1 MILRLALLLGVVAIV
16 ALVALAVVLGGE
28 DALLL
33 VIRAGAL
40 LTILS
45 VVVLS
50 LTWLER
56 KALARIQQRI
66 GPMRVGP
73 FGLLQPI
80 ADALK
85 LVVKE
90 DIMPA
95 WVDKP
100 IYWLAPLAVF
110 VPSFLVWV
118 AVPFSSDLVL
128 RNMDL
133 GLLYILAMSVIS
145 IIGLIM
151 AGWASANKYGVMG
164 GLRSAAQLISYEI
177 PLIVIAMTIAMLAGT
192 LNLTEIA
199 VGQGY
204 QWYIL
209 LQPMGA
215 AIFLLAGLAEV
226 GRSPFDIFQAESEL
240 VGGPFI
246 EYSGGAL
253 VHLLPRR
260 VHEHLPGGGAGDHL
274 LPGGLVRALPAGGAL
289 VPHQV
294 LRRHP
299 GDLLASRDT
308 AAAAHRPAHGLRLAG
323 AGAAV
328 LPQLRAGGVLCCST
342 AGRSWVHTIL
352 GVVMLVAAGIFI
364 HTRSASKKAR
374 PQVKLVSAREV
385 RRA

>member
-1 MILRLALLLGVVAIV
+1 MLRLALLFGVVAIV
-16 ALVALAVVLGGE
+16 ATVALAVVLGGQ
-28 DALLL
+28 DVLLL

-110 VPSFLVWV
+110 IPSFLVWV

-133 GLLYILAMSVIS
+133 GVLYILAMSVLS

-151 AGWASANKYGVMG
+151 AGWASANKYGIMG

-177 PLIVIAMTIAMLAGT
+177 PLVVIALTIAMLAGT

-246 EYSGGAL
+246 EYSGAHWSIFFLAEYMNTFLVAAL
-253 VHLLPRR
+253 VTIFFLGGWSGPFLPEVLWFLIKCYAVILVIFWLRGTLPRLR
-260 VHEHLPGGGAGDHL
+260 IDQLMAFGWQ
-274 LPGGLVRALPAGGAL
+274 AL
-289 VPHQV
+289 VPLSFLNFV
-294 LRRHP
+294 LVAFVLFY
-299 GDLLASRDT
+299 GW
-308 AAAAHRPAHGLRLAG
+308 PA
-323 AGAAV
+323 
-328 LPQLRAGGVLCCST
+328 
-342 AGRSWVHTIL
+342 WVHTAL
-352 GVVMLVAAGIFI
+352 GLVMLAAAGIFI
-364 HTRSASKKAR
+364 YTRSASERAR
-374 PQVKLVSAREV
+374 PRVRLVSAREV
-385 RRA
+385 RRV

>member
-1 MILRLALLLGVVAIV
+1 MILRLALLLGVVSIV
-16 ALVALAVVLGGE
+16 ALVALAVVLGGQ
-28 DALLL
+28 DVLLL

-56 KALARIQQRI
+56 KALARIQQRL

-73 FGLLQPI
+73 FGVLQPI

-246 EYSGGAL
+246 EYSGAHWSIFFLAEYMNTFLVAAL
-253 VHLLPRR
+253 VTIFFLGGWSGPFLPEVLWFLIKCYSVILVIFWLRGTLPRLR
-260 VHEHLPGGGAGDHL
+260 IDQLMAFGWQ
-274 LPGGLVRALPAGGAL
+274 AL
-289 VPHQV
+289 VPLSFLNFV
-294 LRRHP
+294 LV
-299 GDLLASRDT
+299 AF
-308 AAAAHRPAHGLRLAG
+308 
-323 AGAAV
+323 V
-328 LPQLRAGGVLCCST
+328 LFYGWPV
-342 AGRSWVHTIL
+342 WVHTIL

>member
-1 MILRLALLLGVVAIV
+1 MILRLALLLGVVSIV

-110 VPSFLVWV
+110 IPSFLVWV

-192 LNLTEIA
+192 LNLTDIA

-246 EYSGGAL
+246 EYSGAHWSIFFLAEYMNTFLVAAL
-253 VHLLPRR
+253 VTIFFLGGWSGPFLPEVLWFLIKCYAVILVIFWLRGTLPRLR
-260 VHEHLPGGGAGDHL
+260 IDQLMAFGWQ
-274 LPGGLVRALPAGGAL
+274 AL
-289 VPHQV
+289 VPLSFLNFV
-294 LRRHP
+294 LV
-299 GDLLASRDT
+299 AF
-308 AAAAHRPAHGLRLAG
+308 
-323 AGAAV
+323 V
-328 LPQLRAGGVLCCST
+328 LFYGWPV
-342 AGRSWVHTIL
+342 WVHTIL

-364 HTRSASKKAR
+364 HTRSASKSAR

>member
-1 MILRLALLLGVVAIV
+1 MILRLALAVGVLITV
-16 ALVALAVVLGGE
+16 ALVGLAVLLGGE

-33 VIRAGAL
+33 VLRAGGL

-56 KALARIQQRI
+56 KALGRIQQRI

-73 FGLLQPI
+73 FGVLQPV
-80 ADALK
+80 ADAIK

-90 DIMPA
+90 DIVPS

-128 RNMDL
+128 RDMDL
-133 GLLYILAMSVIS
+133 GVLYILAMSVLS

-151 AGWASANKYGVMG
+151 AGWGSANKYGILG

-177 PLIVIAMTIAMLAGT
+177 PLLVIAMTVAMLAGT

-199 VGQGY
+199 EGQGY

-209 LQPMGA
+209 LQPLA
-215 AIFLLAGLAEV
+215 FVVFLLAGLAEV

-246 EYSGGAL
+246 EYSGAHWSIFFLAEYMNTFLVAAL
-253 VHLLPRR
+253 VTIFFLGGWSGPFLPEVLWFLIKCYAVILVIFWMRGTLPRLR
-260 VHEHLPGGGAGDHL
+260 IDQLMAFGWQ
-274 LPGGLVRALPAGGAL
+274 AL
-289 VPHQV
+289 VPLSFLNFILVSFVMFQGWPV
-294 LRRHP
+294 
-299 GDLLASRDT
+299 
-308 AAAAHRPAHGLRLAG
+308 
-323 AGAAV
+323 
-328 LPQLRAGGVLCCST
+328 
-342 AGRSWVHTIL
+342 WVHTAL
-352 GVVMLVAAGIFI
+352 GVVMLAATAVFVY
-364 HTRSASKKAR
+364 TRQASEKAR
-374 PQVKLVSAREV
+374 PRVQLVSAREV
-385 RRA
+385 RRV

>member
-1 MILRLALLLGVVAIV
+1 MILRLALLFGVVAIV
-16 ALVALAVVLGGE
+16 ATVALAVVLGGQ
-28 DALLL
+28 DVLLL
-33 VIRAGAL
+33 VMRAGAL

-110 VPSFLVWV
+110 IPSFLVWV

-133 GLLYILAMSVIS
+133 GVLYILAMSVLS

-151 AGWASANKYGVMG
+151 AGWASANKYGIMG

-177 PLIVIAMTIAMLAGT
+177 PLVVIALTIAMLAGT

-199 VGQGY
+199 EGQGY

-209 LQPMGA
+209 LQPMA
-215 AIFLLAGLAEV
+215 VVVFMLAGLAEV

-246 EYSGGAL
+246 EYSGAHWSIFFLAEYMNTFLVAAL
-253 VHLLPRR
+253 VTIFFLGGWSGPFLPEVLWFLIKCYAVILVIFWLRGTLPRLR
-260 VHEHLPGGGAGDHL
+260 IDQLMAFGWQ
-274 LPGGLVRALPAGGAL
+274 AL
-289 VPHQV
+289 VPLSFLNFV
-294 LRRHP
+294 LVAFVLFY
-299 GDLLASRDT
+299 GW
-308 AAAAHRPAHGLRLAG
+308 PA
-323 AGAAV
+323 
-328 LPQLRAGGVLCCST
+328 
-342 AGRSWVHTIL
+342 WVHTVL
-352 GVVMLVAAGIFI
+352 GLVMLAAAGIFI
-364 HTRSASKKAR
+364 YTRSASEKAR
-374 PQVKLVSAREV
+374 PRVRLVSAREV
-385 RRA
+385 RRV

>member
-1 MILRLALLLGVVAIV
+1 MILRLALLLGVVSIV

-246 EYSGGAL
+246 EYSGAHWSIFFLAEYMNTFLVAAL
-253 VHLLPRR
+253 VTIFFLGGWSGPFLPEVLWFLIKCYTVILVIFWLRGTLPRLR
-260 VHEHLPGGGAGDHL
+260 IDQLMAFGWQ
-274 LPGGLVRALPAGGAL
+274 AL
-289 VPHQV
+289 VPLSFLNFV
-294 LRRHP
+294 LV
-299 GDLLASRDT
+299 AF
-308 AAAAHRPAHGLRLAG
+308 
-323 AGAAV
+323 V
-328 LPQLRAGGVLCCST
+328 LFYGWPV
-342 AGRSWVHTIL
+342 WVHTIL

-364 HTRSASKKAR
+364 HTRSASKSAR

>member
-1 MILRLALLLGVVAIV
+1 MLRLALLFGVVSIV
-16 ALVALAVVLGGE
+16 AVVALAVVLGGQ
-28 DALLL
+28 DVLLL

-73 FGLLQPI
+73 FGLLQPV

-100 IYWLAPLAVF
+100 VYWLAPLAVF
-110 VPSFLVWV
+110 IPSFLVWV

-133 GLLYILAMSVIS
+133 GVLYILAMSVLS

-151 AGWASANKYGVMG
+151 AGWASANKYGIMG

-177 PLIVIAMTIAMLAGT
+177 PLVVIALTIAMLAGT

-246 EYSGGAL
+246 EYSGAHWSIFFLAEYMNTFLVAAL
-253 VHLLPRR
+253 VTIFFLGGWSGPLLPEVLWFLIKCYAVILVIFWLRGT
-260 VHEHLPGGGAGDHL
+260 LPRLRIDQLMAFGWQ
-274 LPGGLVRALPAGGAL
+274 AL
-289 VPHQV
+289 VPLSFLNFV
-294 LRRHP
+294 LVAFVLFY
-299 GDLLASRDT
+299 GW
-308 AAAAHRPAHGLRLAG
+308 PA
-323 AGAAV
+323 
-328 LPQLRAGGVLCCST
+328 
-342 AGRSWVHTIL
+342 WVHTAL
-352 GVVMLVAAGIFI
+352 GLVMLAAAGIFI
-364 HTRSASKKAR
+364 YTRSASEKAR
-374 PQVKLVSAREV
+374 PRVRLVPAREV
-385 RRA
+385 RRV

>member
-1 MILRLALLLGVVAIV
+1 MLRLALLFGVVAIV
-16 ALVALAVVLGGE
+16 GTVALAVVLGGK
-28 DALLL
+28 DVLLL

-110 VPSFLVWV
+110 IPSFLVWV

-192 LNLTEIA
+192 LNLTDIA

-246 EYSGGAL
+246 EYSGAHWSIFFLAEYMNTFLVAAL
-253 VHLLPRR
+253 VTIFFLGGWSGPFLPEVLWFLIKCYAVILVIFWLRGTLPRLR
-260 VHEHLPGGGAGDHL
+260 IDQLMAFGWQ
-274 LPGGLVRALPAGGAL
+274 AL
-289 VPHQV
+289 VPLSFLNFV
-294 LRRHP
+294 LVAFVLFY
-299 GDLLASRDT
+299 GW
-308 AAAAHRPAHGLRLAG
+308 PA
-323 AGAAV
+323 
-328 LPQLRAGGVLCCST
+328 
-342 AGRSWVHTIL
+342 WVHTIL
-352 GVVMLVAAGIFI
+352 GVVMLVGAGIFI
-364 HTRSASKKAR
+364 HTRSASKSAR

>member
-1 MILRLALLLGVVAIV
+1 MLRLALLFGVVAIV
-16 ALVALAVVLGGE
+16 AVVALAVVLGGE
-28 DALLL
+28 DVLLL

-56 KALARIQQRI
+56 KSLARIQQRM

-100 IYWLAPLAVF
+100 VYWLAPLAVF
-110 VPSFLVWV
+110 IPSFLVWV

-133 GLLYILAMSVIS
+133 GVLYILAMSVLS

-151 AGWASANKYGVMG
+151 AGWASANKYGIMG

-177 PLIVIAMTIAMLAGT
+177 PLVVIALTIAMLAGT

-199 VGQGY
+199 EGQGY

-209 LQPMGA
+209 LQPMGVVV
-215 AIFLLAGLAEV
+215 FLMAGLAEV

-246 EYSGGAL
+246 EYSGAHWSIFFLAEYMNTFLVAAL
-253 VHLLPRR
+253 VTIFFLGGWSGPFLPEVLWFLIKCYAVILVIFWLRGTLPRLR
-260 VHEHLPGGGAGDHL
+260 IDQLMAFGWQ
-274 LPGGLVRALPAGGAL
+274 AL
-289 VPHQV
+289 VPLSFLNFV
-294 LRRHP
+294 LVAFVLFY
-299 GDLLASRDT
+299 GW
-308 AAAAHRPAHGLRLAG
+308 PA
-323 AGAAV
+323 
-328 LPQLRAGGVLCCST
+328 
-342 AGRSWVHTIL
+342 WVHTAL
-352 GVVMLVAAGIFI
+352 GLVMLAAAGIFI
-364 HTRSASKKAR
+364 YTRSASEKAR
-374 PQVKLVSAREV
+374 PRVRLVPAREV
-385 RRA
+385 RRV

>member
-1 MILRLALLLGVVAIV
+1 MLRLALLFGVVAIV
-16 ALVALAVVLGGE
+16 ATVALAVVLGGE
-28 DALLL
+28 DVLLL

-192 LNLTEIA
+192 LNLTDIA

-246 EYSGGAL
+246 EYSGAHWSIFFLAEYMNTFLVAAL
-253 VHLLPRR
+253 VTIFFLGGWSGPFLPEVLWFLIKCYAVILVIFWLRGTLPRLR
-260 VHEHLPGGGAGDHL
+260 IDQLMAFGWQ
-274 LPGGLVRALPAGGAL
+274 AL
-289 VPHQV
+289 VPLSFLNFV
-294 LRRHP
+294 LV
-299 GDLLASRDT
+299 AF
-308 AAAAHRPAHGLRLAG
+308 
-323 AGAAV
+323 V
-328 LPQLRAGGVLCCST
+328 LFYGWPV
-342 AGRSWVHTIL
+342 WVHTIL

-364 HTRSASKKAR
+364 HTRSASKSAR

>member
-1 MILRLALLLGVVAIV
+1 MILRLALLLGVVATV

-192 LNLTEIA
+192 LNLTDIA

-246 EYSGGAL
+246 EYSGAHWSIFFLAEYMNTFLVAAL
-253 VHLLPRR
+253 VTIFFLGGWSGPFLPEVLWFLIKCYAVILVIFWLRGTLPRLR
-260 VHEHLPGGGAGDHL
+260 IDQLMAFGWQ
-274 LPGGLVRALPAGGAL
+274 AL
-289 VPHQV
+289 VPLSFLNFV
-294 LRRHP
+294 LV
-299 GDLLASRDT
+299 AF
-308 AAAAHRPAHGLRLAG
+308 
-323 AGAAV
+323 V
-328 LPQLRAGGVLCCST
+328 LFYGWPV
-342 AGRSWVHTIL
+342 WVHTIL

-364 HTRSASKKAR
+364 HTRSASKSAR

>member
-1 MILRLALLLGVVAIV
+1 MLRLALLFGVVAIV
-16 ALVALAVVLGGE
+16 ATVALAVVLGGQ
-28 DALLL
+28 DVLLL

-110 VPSFLVWV
+110 IPSFLVWV

-133 GLLYILAMSVIS
+133 GVLYILAMSVLS

-151 AGWASANKYGVMG
+151 AGWASANKYGIMG

-177 PLIVIAMTIAMLAGT
+177 PLVVIALTIAMLAGT

-199 VGQGY
+199 EGQGY

-246 EYSGGAL
+246 EYSGAHWSIFFLAEYMNTFLVAAL
-253 VHLLPRR
+253 VTIFFLGGWSGPFLPEVLWFLIKCYAVILVIFWLRGTLPRLR
-260 VHEHLPGGGAGDHL
+260 IDQLMAFGWQ
-274 LPGGLVRALPAGGAL
+274 AL
-289 VPHQV
+289 VPLSFLNFV
-294 LRRHP
+294 LVAFVLFY
-299 GDLLASRDT
+299 GW
-308 AAAAHRPAHGLRLAG
+308 PA
-323 AGAAV
+323 
-328 LPQLRAGGVLCCST
+328 
-342 AGRSWVHTIL
+342 WVHTAL
-352 GVVMLVAAGIFI
+352 GLVMLAAAGIFI
-364 HTRSASKKAR
+364 YTRSASEKAR
-374 PQVKLVSAREV
+374 PRVRLVSAREV
-385 RRA
+385 RRV

>member
-1 MILRLALLLGVVAIV
+1 MILRLALAAGVAAIV
-16 ALVALAVVLGGE
+16 ALVALAVAFGGR

-33 VIRAGAL
+33 VLRAGGL
-40 LTILS
+40 LIILS

-56 KALARIQQRI
+56 KSLARIQQRM

-73 FGLLQPI
+73 FGVLQPI

-85 LVVKE
+85 LVAKE
-90 DIMPA
+90 DIVPA

-110 VPSFLVWV
+110 IPSFLVWV

-133 GLLYILAMSVIS
+133 GVLYILAMSVLS

-151 AGWASANKYGVMG
+151 AGWASANKYGILG

-177 PLIVIAMTIAMLAGT
+177 PLLVIALTIAMLAGT

-199 VGQGY
+199 EGQGY

-209 LQPMGA
+209 LQPLAA

-246 EYSGGAL
+246 EYSGAHWSIFFLAEYMNTFLVAAL
-253 VHLLPRR
+253 VTIFFLGGWSGPFLPEALWFLIKCYAVILVIFWIRGTLPRLR
-260 VHEHLPGGGAGDHL
+260 IDQLMAFGWQ
-274 LPGGLVRALPAGGAL
+274 AL
-289 VPHQV
+289 VPLSFLNFV
-294 LRRHP
+294 LV
-299 GDLLASRDT
+299 AF
-308 AAAAHRPAHGLRLAG
+308 
-323 AGAAV
+323 V
-328 LPQLRAGGVLCCST
+328 LFYGWPD
-342 AGRSWVHTIL
+342 WVHTAL
-352 GVVMLVAAGIFI
+352 GLVMLAAAGIFI
-364 HTRSASKKAR
+364 YTRSASEKAR
-374 PQVKLVSAREV
+374 PRVRLVSAREV

>member
-1 MILRLALLLGVVAIV
+1 M
-16 ALVALAVVLGGE
+16 VLGGE

-118 AVPFSSDLVL
+118 AVPFSSNLVL

-192 LNLTEIA
+192 LNLTDIA

-246 EYSGGAL
+246 EYSGAHWSIFFLAEYMNTFLVAAL
-253 VHLLPRR
+253 VTIFFLGGWSGPFLPEVLWFLIKCYAVILVIFWLRGTLPRLR
-260 VHEHLPGGGAGDHL
+260 IDQLMAFGWQ
-274 LPGGLVRALPAGGAL
+274 AL
-289 VPHQV
+289 VPLSFLNFV
-294 LRRHP
+294 LVAFVLFY
-299 GDLLASRDT
+299 GW
-308 AAAAHRPAHGLRLAG
+308 PA
-323 AGAAV
+323 
-328 LPQLRAGGVLCCST
+328 
-342 AGRSWVHTIL
+342 WVHTIL

-364 HTRSASKKAR
+364 HTRSASKSAR

>member
-1 MILRLALLLGVVAIV
+1 MLRLALLFGVVAIV
-16 ALVALAVVLGGE
+16 ATVALAVVLGGQ
-28 DALLL
+28 DVLLL
-33 VIRAGAL
+33 VMRAGAL

-56 KALARIQQRI
+56 KSLARIQQRM

-73 FGLLQPI
+73 FGVLQPI

-100 IYWLAPLAVF
+100 VYWLAPLAVF
-110 VPSFLVWV
+110 IPSFLVWV

-133 GLLYILAMSVIS
+133 GVLYILAMSVLS

-177 PLIVIAMTIAMLAGT
+177 PLVVIALTIAMLAGT

-199 VGQGY
+199 EGQGY

-209 LQPMGA
+209 LQPMALGV
-215 AIFLLAGLAEV
+215 FMLAGLAEV

-246 EYSGGAL
+246 EYSGAHWSIFFLAEYMNTFLVAAL
-253 VHLLPRR
+253 VTIFFLGGWSGPFLPEVLWFLIKCYAVILVIFWLRGTLPRLR
-260 VHEHLPGGGAGDHL
+260 IDQLMAFGWQ
-274 LPGGLVRALPAGGAL
+274 AL
-289 VPHQV
+289 VPLSFLNFV
-294 LRRHP
+294 LVAFVLFY
-299 GDLLASRDT
+299 GW
-308 AAAAHRPAHGLRLAG
+308 PA
-323 AGAAV
+323 
-328 LPQLRAGGVLCCST
+328 
-342 AGRSWVHTIL
+342 WVHTAL
-352 GVVMLVAAGIFI
+352 GLVMLAAAGIFI
-364 HTRSASKKAR
+364 YTRSASEKAR
-374 PQVKLVSAREV
+374 PRVRLVSAREV
-385 RRA
+385 RRV